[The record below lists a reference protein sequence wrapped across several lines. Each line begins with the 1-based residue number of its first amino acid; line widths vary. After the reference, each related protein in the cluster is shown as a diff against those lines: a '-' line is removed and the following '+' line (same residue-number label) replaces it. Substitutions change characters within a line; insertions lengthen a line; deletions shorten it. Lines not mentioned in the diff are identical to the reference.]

1 MTIARLSSK
10 SQIVVP
16 AEVRRRL
23 HLRPGDL
30 LEITLEDDVVTLRK
44 AAGSHTDE
52 LARCASKTWAGYAAE
67 LARERDRWDD

>member
-1 MTIARLSSK
+1 MTTARLSSK

-23 HLRPGDL
+23 HLRPGDSV
-30 LEITLEDDVVTLRK
+30 EIAVEDDVATLRK
-44 AAGSHTDE
+44 TAGSHTDE

-67 LARERDRWDD
+67 LARERARWDD